1 MRFKKLIAVA
11 AVALGSLSL
20 GSAALAAKGHAN
32 PKAGVETSS
41 VDTDTL
47 QIGDQTSPDVG
58 QLVKANGDTTQQ
70 GDQSTPDG
78 TGSTESSGSESG
90 STEAESPENAPSDGP
105 GGWADP
111 PGNVD
116 NQFEGA
122 Q

>member
-11 AVALGSLSL
+11 AVALGSLSV
-20 GSAALAAKGHAN
+20 GSAAVAATNGHAGT
-32 PKAGVETSS
+32 KAPVETSS

-58 QLVKANGDTTQQ
+58 QIASVDGDTTQQ

-78 TGSTESSGSESG
+78 TGSTEANG
-90 STEAESPENAPSDGP
+90 PENAPSDGP
-105 GGWADP
+105 GGHADP
-111 PGNVD
+111 AGNVD
-116 NQFEGA
+116 NQFDGE